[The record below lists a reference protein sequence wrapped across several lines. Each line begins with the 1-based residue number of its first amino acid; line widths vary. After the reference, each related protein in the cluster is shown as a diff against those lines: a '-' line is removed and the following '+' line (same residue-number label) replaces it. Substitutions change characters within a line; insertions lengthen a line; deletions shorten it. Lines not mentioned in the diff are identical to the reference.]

1 MSATRGLSELMP
13 NTNTKSNQKIN
24 AIVIFASA
32 IAALAGLLAGFD
44 TGIISGALEFIA
56 KSFHLTTIGKETIVS
71 MVLVG
76 GVIGALL
83 NGMLADTLG
92 RKRMVVL
99 AAILYLFGSIGSALS
114 PDANTLGLSRFILGL
129 AIGAASA
136 SAPLYIAEISS
147 AKIRGS
153 LVTLFQLAITIGILA
168 AYFVDSA
175 FTSSGNW
182 RLMLGS
188 SVIPALIL
196 LIGMFGLPYSPRW
209 LIQKGRDKEA
219 KDILVKIYDGDEN
232 EAQKGLEEIE
242 EVISIESGG
251 SFADLYKY
259 PVSAALI
266 IAVGLFIIQQFVGIN
281 TVIYYAPIIF
291 KDAGMESAK
300 AAIWATVSVGVVNV
314 LATFIAIWLIDKIG
328 RKPLMYAGLIG
339 MVLALTALGI
349 AFMAETDASSSKIGT
364 ITVIAVWIYI
374 ACFAFSFGPIPWLM
388 MTEIFPLSVRGRAVS
403 IATMT
408 SWGCNLIVSFTFL
421 TLLQAIGPSYT
432 FWLYAL
438 VGVLGFIFVWKLVPE
453 TKGRTLEEIEET
465 LQKKGH

>member
-1 MSATRGLSELMP
+1 MP
-13 NTNTKSNQKIN
+13 NQNANPNQKIN
-24 AIVIFASA
+24 TIVIFASA

-56 KSFHLTTIGKETIVS
+56 KAFHLTTIGKETVVS

-83 NGMLADTLG
+83 NGVFADTLG

-99 AAILYLFGSIGSALS
+99 AAVLYLFGSIGSALA
-114 PDANTLGLSRFILGL
+114 PDANVLGIFRFILGL
-129 AIGAASA
+129 AIGGASA
-136 SAPLYIAEISS
+136 SAPLYIAEVSS

-175 FTSSGNW
+175 FTSTGNW
-182 RLMLGS
+182 RIMLGS
-188 SVIPALIL
+188 SVVPAVIL
-196 LIGMFGLPYSPRW
+196 LVGMFGLPYSPRW
-209 LIQKGRDKEA
+209 LIQKGRTKEA
-219 KDILVKIYDGDEN
+219 EDILIKIYNGDEA
-232 EAQKGLEEIE
+232 EAQKGLEEIKS
-242 EVISIESGG
+242 VISEESAG
-251 SFADLYKY
+251 SISDLFKY
-259 PVSAALI
+259 PISAALI
-266 IAVGLFIIQQFVGIN
+266 VAVGLFIIQQFVGIN

-291 KDAGMESAK
+291 NDAGMESSK

-314 LATFIAIWLIDKIG
+314 LATFIAIWLIDKVG

-339 MVLALTALGI
+339 MVLALTVLGI
-349 AFMAETDASSSKIGT
+349 AFMTLENSASSKIGT

-388 MTEIFPLSVRGRAVS
+388 MTEIFPLSVRARAVS

-408 SWGCNLIVSFTFL
+408 SWGGNLIVSFTFL
-421 TLLQAIGPSYT
+421 SLLQYIGPSYT
-432 FWLYAL
+432 FWIYAL

-453 TKGRTLEEIEET
+453 TKGRTLEEIEEK
-465 LQKKGH
+465 LLKKGH

>member
-1 MSATRGLSELMP
+1 MP
-13 NTNTKSNQKIN
+13 NKNSEPNQKIN
-24 AIVIFASA
+24 TIVIFASI

-56 KSFHLTTIGKETIVS
+56 KTFHLSTIGKEAVVS

-83 NGMLADTLG
+83 NGLLADRLG
-92 RKRMVVL
+92 RKRMIVL
-99 AAILYLFGSIGSALS
+99 AAILYLIGSIASALS
-114 PDANTLGLSRFILGL
+114 PSAFFLQISRFILGL
-129 AIGAASA
+129 AIGGASA
-136 SAPLYIAEISS
+136 SAPLYIAEVSS

-175 FTSSGNW
+175 FTSTGNW
-182 RLMLGS
+182 RFMLGS
-188 SVIPALIL
+188 SVIPAVIL
-196 LIGMFGLPYSPRW
+196 LIGMFKLPYSPRW
-209 LIQKGRDKEA
+209 LIQKGRTKEA
-219 KDILVKIYDGDEN
+219 EDILIKIYSGDKD

-242 EVISIESGG
+242 NVISIESGG
-251 SFADLYKY
+251 SFSDLFKY
-259 PVSAALI
+259 PVSVALMV
-266 IAVGLFIIQQFVGIN
+266 AVGLFIIQQFVGIN
-281 TVIYYAPIIF
+281 TVIYYAPVIF

-314 LATFIAIWLIDKIG
+314 LATFIAIWLIDKVG

-339 MVLALTALGI
+339 MVLALTGLGL
-349 AFMAETDASSSKIGT
+349 AFMSQGNTKASEIGT

-374 ACFAFSFGPIPWLM
+374 ASFAFSFGPIPWLM
-388 MTEIFPLSVRGRAVS
+388 MTEIFPLRVRARAVS
-403 IATMT
+403 IATMA
-408 SWGCNLIVSFTFL
+408 SWGGNLIVSFTFL
-421 TLLQAIGPSYT
+421 SLLQIIGPSYT

-453 TKGRTLEEIEET
+453 TKGRTLEEIEEKLLKT
-465 LQKKGH
+465 GK

>member
-1 MSATRGLSELMP
+1 MP
-13 NTNTKSNQKIN
+13 NTNNESSQKMN
-24 AIVIFASA
+24 SIVVFASI
-32 IAALAGLLAGFD
+32 IAALAGLLAGYD

-56 KSFHLTTIGKETIVS
+56 KEFKLITIGKETVVS

-83 NGMLADTLG
+83 NGVLADSLG
-92 RKRMVVL
+92 RKRTVLL
-99 AAILYLFGSIGSALS
+99 AAVLYIVGSVGSAVAPESYSL
-114 PDANTLGLSRFILGL
+114 AISRLIVGL
-129 AIGAASA
+129 AIGGASA

-147 AKIRGS
+147 AKYRGS
-153 LVTLFQLAITIGILA
+153 LVTLFQLAITVGILA

-175 FTSSGNW
+175 FTASGNW

-188 SVIPALIL
+188 SVIPAIVL

-209 LIQKGRDKEA
+209 LIQRGRRDEA
-219 KDILVKIYDGDEN
+219 QDILIKIYSGDTN
-232 EAQKGLEEIE
+232 EAQKGLKEIE
-242 EVISIESGG
+242 DVISIESKG
-251 SFADLYKY
+251 SFADLFKY
-259 PVSAALI
+259 PVSVALTV
-266 IAVGLFIIQQFVGIN
+266 AVGLFIIQQFVGIN

-291 KDAGMESAK
+291 KDAGMESSQ
-300 AAIWATVSVGVVNV
+300 AAIWATVSVGIVNV

-349 AFMAETDASSSKIGT
+349 AFITEGASSTSEST
-364 ITVIAVWIYI
+364 ITVISVWIYI

-388 MTEIFPLSVRGRAVS
+388 MTEIFPLSIRGRAVS
-403 IATMT
+403 IASMT

-432 FWLYAL
+432 FWLYAF
-438 VGVLGFIFVWKLVPE
+438 VGVIGFIFVWKLVPE
-453 TKGRTLEEIEET
+453 TKGRTLEEIEEKLLKT
-465 LQKKGH
+465 GK

>member
-1 MSATRGLSELMP
+1 MGFNQRIKDLMP
-13 NTNTKSNQKIN
+13 QKNQKVN
-24 AIVIFASA
+24 TIVIFASI

-56 KSFHLTTIGKETIVS
+56 NSFHLSTIGKETIVS

-76 GVIGALL
+76 GVIGAFL
-83 NGMLADTLG
+83 NGVLADALG
-92 RKRMVVL
+92 RKKMVML
-99 AAILYLFGSIGSALS
+99 AALLYLLGSIGSAMA
-114 PDANTLGLSRFILGL
+114 PDTYTLGVFRFILGL
-129 AIGAASA
+129 AIGGASA
-136 SAPLYIAEISS
+136 SAPLYIAEVSP
-147 AKIRGS
+147 ARIRGS

-168 AYFVDSA
+168 AYFVDVA

-182 RLMLGS
+182 RFMLGS
-188 SVIPALIL
+188 SFIPAAIL
-196 LIGMFGLPYSPRW
+196 LVGMFGLPNSPRW
-209 LIQKGRDKEA
+209 LIKRGKIDRA
-219 KDILVKIYDGDEN
+219 KVILDKIYDGDSD
-232 EAQKGLEEIE
+232 QVKREIDE
-242 EVISIESGG
+242 IKNVISTETAG
-251 SFADLYKY
+251 SFAALFK
-259 PVSAALI
+259 PPAGFALI

-314 LATFIAIWLIDKIG
+314 LATFIAICLIDKLG

-339 MVLALTALGI
+339 MILSLTALGI
-349 AFMAETDASSSKIGT
+349 AYKELGSGSETGT
-364 ITVIAVWIYI
+364 VTVIAVWVYI

-388 MTEIFPLSVRGRAVS
+388 MTEIFPLSIRGRAVS

-421 TLLQAIGPSYT
+421 TLLQSIGPSYT

-438 VGVLGFIFVWKLVPE
+438 VGALGIIFVWKLVPE
-453 TKGRTLEEIEET
+453 TKGKSLEEIEEK
-465 LQKKGH
+465 LLKKGH

>member
-1 MSATRGLSELMP
+1 MP
-13 NTNTKSNQKIN
+13 NTNTESTKKVNT
-24 AIVIFASA
+24 IVIFASI

-56 KSFHLTTIGKETIVS
+56 KAFQLTTIGKETIVS

-83 NGMLADTLG
+83 NGVLADSLG
-92 RKRMVVL
+92 RKKMVVL

-114 PDANTLGLSRFILGL
+114 PDANTLGVFRFILGL
-129 AIGAASA
+129 AIGGASA
-136 SAPLYIAEISS
+136 SAPLYIAEVSP
-147 AKIRGS
+147 ARIRGS
-153 LVTLFQLAITIGILA
+153 LVTLFQLAITIGILG
-168 AYFVDSA
+168 AYFVDLA
-175 FTSSGNW
+175 FTASGNW
-182 RLMLGS
+182 RYMLGS
-188 SVIPALIL
+188 SFIPAVVLI
-196 LIGMFGLPYSPRW
+196 IGMFGLPNSPRW
-209 LIQKGRDKEA
+209 LIKSGRDEKAKVVLNKIYENDTA
-219 KDILVKIYDGDEN
+219 EVEREIKDIKD
-232 EAQKGLEEIE
+232 
-242 EVISIESGG
+242 VISAESEG
-251 SFADLYKY
+251 SF
-259 PVSAALI
+259 SALFKGPSGFALI

-300 AAIWATVSVGVVNV
+300 AAIWATVSVGIVNV
-314 LATFIAIWLIDKIG
+314 LATFIAIWLIDKLG
-328 RKPLMYAGLIG
+328 RKPLMYAGLVG
-339 MVLALTALGI
+339 MVLALTGLGF
-349 AFMAETDASSSKIGT
+349 AFMSHSDSSEIGT
-364 ITVIAVWIYI
+364 ITVVAVWIYI

-421 TLLQAIGPSYT
+421 SLLKAIGPSYT
-432 FWLYAL
+432 FWIYAL

-465 LQKKGH
+465 LKKKGH

>member
-1 MSATRGLSELMP
+1 MP
-13 NTNTKSNQKIN
+13 NTNTKSGQKVN
-24 AIVIFASA
+24 TIVIFASI

-56 KSFHLTTIGKETIVS
+56 KAFHLTTIGKEAIVS

-83 NGMLADTLG
+83 NGIFADTLG
-92 RKRMVVL
+92 RKKMVVL

-114 PDANTLGLSRFILGL
+114 PDANTLGIFRFVLGL
-129 AIGAASA
+129 AIGGASA
-136 SAPLYIAEISS
+136 SAPLYIAEVSP
-147 AKIRGS
+147 ARIRGS
-153 LVTLFQLAITIGILA
+153 LVTLFQLAITIGILG
-168 AYFVDSA
+168 AYFVDLA
-175 FTSSGNW
+175 FTASGNW
-182 RLMLGS
+182 RIMLGS
-188 SVIPALIL
+188 SFIPAVIL
-196 LIGMFGLPYSPRW
+196 LIGMFGLPNSPRW
-209 LIQKGRDKEA
+209 LIKSGRIEKA
-219 KDILVKIYDGDEN
+219 KVILNKIYEN
-232 EAQKGLEEIE
+232 DSAEVDREIKE
-242 EVISIESGG
+242 IQDVISAESEG
-251 SFADLYKY
+251 SFSTLFK
-259 PVSAALI
+259 STTGFALI

-291 KDAGMESAK
+291 NDAGMESAK
-300 AAIWATVSVGVVNV
+300 AAIWATVSVGIVNV
-314 LATFIAIWLIDKIG
+314 LATFIAIWLIDKLG

-339 MVLALTALGI
+339 MVLALSALGV
-349 AFMAETDASSSKIGT
+349 AFMTEGGTSSSEIGT

-421 TLLQAIGPSYT
+421 SLLQAIGPSFT

-465 LQKKGH
+465 LQKKGK

>member
-1 MSATRGLSELMP
+1 MSNKNKE
-13 NTNTKSNQKIN
+13 SNQKIN
-24 AIVIFASA
+24 IIVIFASA

-56 KSFHLTTIGKETIVS
+56 KSFQLTTIGKETVVS

-76 GVIGALL
+76 GVIGALI
-83 NGMLADTLG
+83 NGMLADKLG

-99 AAILYLFGSIGSALS
+99 ASLLYIVGSVASALS
-114 PDANTLGLSRFILGL
+114 PSELFLEISRFVLGL
-129 AIGAASA
+129 AIGGASA
-136 SAPLYIAEISS
+136 SAPLYIAEVSP
-147 AKIRGS
+147 ARIRGS

-168 AYFVDSA
+168 AYFVDLA
-175 FTSSGNW
+175 FTASGNW
-182 RLMLGS
+182 RFMLGS
-188 SVIPALIL
+188 SFIPAVVL
-196 LIGMFGLPYSPRW
+196 LIGMFGLPDSPRW
-209 LIQKGRDKEA
+209 LIKRGRLEDA
-219 KDILVKIYDGDEN
+219 KKILNKIYEGDTT
-232 EAQKGLEEIE
+232 QVSTEIE
-242 EVISIESGG
+242 DIQSVIATESEG
-251 SFADLYKY
+251 SFAALFK
-259 PVSAALI
+259 PPASFALI

-291 KDAGMESAK
+291 KDAGMESSK

-314 LATFIAIWLIDKIG
+314 LATFIAIWLIDKVG

-339 MVLALTALGI
+339 MILSLTGMGI
-349 AFMAETDASSSKIGT
+349 AYKLIGSTSSSEIGT

-388 MTEIFPLSVRGRAVS
+388 MTEIFPLQLRGRAVS

-421 TLLQAIGPSYT
+421 SLLNAIGTSYT

-438 VGVLGFIFVWKLVPE
+438 VGILGLFFVWRLVPE
-453 TKGRTLEEIEET
+453 TKGLSLEAIEEA
-465 LQKKGH
+465 KKEKFHV